1 MPNVQ
6 SEIEILLERRIEACR
21 SKDIDKLMSIF
32 AAEVVYFD
40 VVPPLRFVGHDAVRD
55 NFLRWFAEYDGPIR
69 LATREATIAVE
80 GDVAFAHMLHEDLG
94 TGIGQMARDSGCARH
109 PVCAGRTWAGAS
121 YTSISRYRSTSGQDR
136 SSWIFSHE
144 PAPDHGVSDKCCE
157 FDSFGRNPVVS
168 KSVTKHANDC
178 SVSEPED
185 VAVGIAFLASEDAS
199 FVIGANMTVDG
210 GVFRIKRPASLTT
223 RFPPM
228 ASDYGP
234 SFSTGV

>member
-80 GDVAFAHMLHEDLG
+80 GDVAFAHMLHED
-94 TGIGQMARDSGCARH
+94 SGNRNR
-109 PVCAGRTWAGAS
+109 PDGKGFWL
-121 YTSISRYRSTSGQDR
+121 RSTSCLRRQDVGWRIVHEHISLPIDFRTGQILMDLQ
-136 SSWIFSHE
+136 
-144 PAPDHGVSDKCCE
+144 P
-157 FDSFGRNPVVS
+157 
-168 KSVTKHANDC
+168 
-178 SVSEPED
+178 
-185 VAVGIAFLASEDAS
+185 
-199 FVIGANMTVDG
+199 
-210 GVFRIKRPASLTT
+210 
-223 RFPPM
+223 
-228 ASDYGP
+228 
-234 SFSTGV
+234 